1 MLEKQVEQYLNK
13 KVKELGGLSL
23 KWISTI
29 TGVPDR
35 IVFLNQMIHLVE
47 LKTTTGVLSARQHI
61 VFAQLAEQG
70 YPVTVLKSKADVDGF
85 LNARKAAGV

>member
-1 MLEKQVEQYLNK
+1 MLERQVEQYLNK

-35 IVFLNQMIHLVE
+35 IVFLNQTIHLVE
-47 LKTTTGVLSARQHI
+47 LKTTTGVLSSRQSI

-70 YPVTVLKSKADVDGF
+70 YPVTVLRSKGDVDEF
-85 LNARKAAGV
+85 VQHAAPS